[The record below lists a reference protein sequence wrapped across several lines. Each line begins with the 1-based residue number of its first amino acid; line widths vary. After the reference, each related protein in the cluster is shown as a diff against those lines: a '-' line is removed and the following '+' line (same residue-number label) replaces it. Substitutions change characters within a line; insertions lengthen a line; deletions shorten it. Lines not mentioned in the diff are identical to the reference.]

1 MSGLSNLNQVN
12 LVEDEE
18 EAALIDSFFLPGGIL
33 DPDEEEAA
41 SSLPAGLANSFAAAA
56 AAAAAPRRVPSN
68 PWSNQNGSEEEEEVR
83 DEPLMEEPSQGIE
96 HRCGPQHPPAPGRIG
111 TINASNNNTTTL
123 PKPLIRPPPGYAE
136 YDRRQSYGN
145 NNNNNNNTTTNN
157 IATENDRGRHS
168 LDMNLM
174 QNLQQNNN
182 NNYPRPSPSSSR
194 LGTIDGSQIIPGHNR
209 TIQRPRTT
217 APEEDTGQSP
227 PPPPPAAGW
236 STPGINIAALEKS
249 LPSHAYKKKTNL
261 EFRESPGAL
270 EKRLVDVSSLE
281 PCPRDHHHH
290 PHVGKRNAPIKTTT
304 RQEDEKSGSRG
315 SRDDHDDDEAE
326 EGEGEEENS
335 VRSNSS
341 IPFELLSVAGIHKG
355 DSMTS
360 SLSFSTCAGSDG
372 DEDQEEGDVLDIDGE
387 LKDELE
393 KIANHH
399 ADKSEIVGGA
409 DLLEKLSPSSHYN
422 DDTPGTGFQTK
433 EHDNRCSSE
442 SQPVDDIRARM
453 YNKCTSGLVWI
464 MSAFRIPKNVIQ
476 DFKRRNLQ
484 RIRQS
489 GTFKSMTSVAN
500 TILIWNSQLFQW
512 ALDIKEIFGI
522 WISHLF
528 ASLRVVLVTTTKALI
543 LLTSFLFLVWKYSLI
558 EAVEETNVTIC
569 YMVFYLM
576 PRFCSLL
583 MEFVNLPHWTPHV
596 ITSVAVFTLCNQIK
610 PGPLQPKEAALIFQ
624 LTDPTGGDS
633 LKESNG
639 TSSQGEEVQDNENP
653 RDERACRSIL
663 RILRYVLP
671 TFFVADGFSSEFG
684 TIIGVSG
691 SSRLTTAFMMS
702 LVRKNSISSPIG
714 WVSWAVQVLLA
725 TYYSPSSILD
735 QVILVVGLSSIRL
748 IRYLEGKRSKEKSR
762 HVKSN

>member
-1 MSGLSNLNQVN
+1 MSGLSTLNQVN

-18 EAALIDSFFLPGGIL
+18 ESALIDSFFLPGGIL
-33 DPDEEEAA
+33 DPDEEEAS
-41 SSLPAGLANSFAAAA
+41 SSLPAGLANSFAAGDGAGDV
-56 AAAAAPRRVPSN
+56 PRRVPSN
-68 PWSNQNGSEEEEEVR
+68 PWSNQNGSEEEEQEEEVP
-83 DEPLMEEPSQGIE
+83 DEPLIEEPLQGIE
-96 HRCGPQHPPAPGRIG
+96 HRSGPQHPPAPRPIG
-111 TINASNNNTTTL
+111 TIKDSSNNNSTNV

-136 YDRRQSYGN
+136 YDRRQPYGN
-145 NNNNNNNTTTNN
+145 NSNNNNTTTNN

-168 LDMNLM
+168 LDMNLV
-174 QNLQQNNN
+174 QNLQL
-182 NNYPRPSPSSSR
+182 PSSSR
-194 LGTIDGSQIIPGHNR
+194 LGTIDGSQITPAHNR
-209 TIQRPRTT
+209 AIQRPRTIIDTTT
-217 APEEDTGQSP
+217 APEDDTGQSP
-227 PPPPPAAGW
+227 PPPPPPPGW
-236 STPGINIAALEKS
+236 STPGISIALEKS

-270 EKRLVDVSSLE
+270 EKRLIDVSSLE
-281 PCPRDHHHH
+281 PCPRDHHLHL
-290 PHVGKRNAPIKTTT
+290 VKRNAPNKTTA
-304 RQEDEKSGSRG
+304 RQEDERSGSRG
-315 SRDDHDDDEAE
+315 SQDDHDDDHEAE
-326 EGEGEEENS
+326 EGEEENS
-335 VRSNSS
+335 VRSNYS
-341 IPFELLSVAGIHKG
+341 IPFELLSVGGIHKG

-372 DEDQEEGDVLDIDGE
+372 GENQEEGGVLDIDRE
-387 LKDELE
+387 LEDELE
-393 KIANHH
+393 KIANHR
-399 ADKSEIVGGA
+399 ADKSEIVGGGGS
-409 DLLEKLSPSSHYN
+409 LEKLSPSHYN

-433 EHDNRCSSE
+433 NHENRCSSE
-442 SQPVDDIRARM
+442 SQPADDIRVRM
-453 YNKCTSGLVWI
+453 YNKFTLGLVWI
-464 MSAFRIPKNVIQ
+464 MSAFRIPENVIR

-489 GTFKSMTSVAN
+489 RTFKFMTRVAI
-500 TILIWNSQLFQW
+500 TILLWNSQLFQW
-512 ALDIKEIFGI
+512 TLDIKEIFGI
-522 WISHLF
+522 WISHVF

-543 LLTSFLFLVWKYSLI
+543 LLTSFLFLIWKYSLI

-576 PRFCSLL
+576 PCFCSLL

-596 ITSVAVFTLCNQIK
+596 ITSVAVFSLCNQIK

-624 LTDPTGGDS
+624 LADPSGGDS

-639 TSSQGEEVQDNENP
+639 ASSQGEEVQNNENP

-702 LVRKNSISSPIG
+702 LVRKNSISCPIG

-725 TYYSPSSILD
+725 TYYSPSSMLD